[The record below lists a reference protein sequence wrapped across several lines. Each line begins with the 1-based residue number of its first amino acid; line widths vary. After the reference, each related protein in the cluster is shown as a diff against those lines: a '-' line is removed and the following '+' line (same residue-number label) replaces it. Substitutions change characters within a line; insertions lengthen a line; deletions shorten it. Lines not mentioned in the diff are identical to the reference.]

1 MSLKTCRRTCAFVNS
16 PRCTMDEQDNEDPI
30 SGAVIWLL
38 KLALIIGGAIVV
50 AALLAAVGA

>member
-1 MSLKTCRRTCAFVNS
+1 
-16 PRCTMDEQDNEDPI
+16 MDEQDNNDSI

-50 AALLAAVGA
+50 AGLLAAVGV

>member
-1 MSLKTCRRTCAFVNS
+1 MND
-16 PRCTMDEQDNEDPI
+16 DEYDNDNEDPI

-38 KLALIIGGAIVV
+38 KILFIIGGAVVV

>member
-1 MSLKTCRRTCAFVNS
+1 MNE
-16 PRCTMDEQDNEDPI
+16 EQEDPI

-50 AALLAAVGA
+50 VGLLAAVGA

>member
-1 MSLKTCRRTCAFVNS
+1 MNE
-16 PRCTMDEQDNEDPI
+16 EQEDPI

-50 AALLAAVGA
+50 AGPLAAVGA

>member
-1 MSLKTCRRTCAFVNS
+1 MNE
-16 PRCTMDEQDNEDPI
+16 EQEDPI

-38 KLALIIGGAIVV
+38 KIALIIGGAIVV

>member
-1 MSLKTCRRTCAFVNS
+1 MNE
-16 PRCTMDEQDNEDPI
+16 EQEDPI

-50 AALLAAVGA
+50 AGLLAAVGA